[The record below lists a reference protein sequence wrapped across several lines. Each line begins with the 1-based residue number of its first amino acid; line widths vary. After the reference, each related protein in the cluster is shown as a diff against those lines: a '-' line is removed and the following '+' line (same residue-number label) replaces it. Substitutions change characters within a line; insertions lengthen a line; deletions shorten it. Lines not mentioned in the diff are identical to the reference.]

1 MAARK
6 RAKTDSTTDRDIPG
20 RMETTP
26 TDPSWRIVAFCAVLL
41 VIYLWLHADALRLL
55 LGGFASR

>member
-1 MAARK
+1 MASRK
-6 RAKTDSTTDRDIPG
+6 RTEPQRMPDQDNPG
-20 RMETTP
+20 RKETTP
-26 TDPSWRIVAFCAVLL
+26 TDPSWKIVATCAALL